1 MKQLILHSLE
11 DIPYA
16 AKVLLEQL
24 GNRKV
29 MAFYAPMG
37 SGKTT
42 LISGILRA
50 MGISELEGSPTYS
63 LVNSYESVYYGPVYH
78 LDVYRVQSVEEA
90 VESGLE
96 ETLYSGGICL
106 VEWAELIEP
115 LLPEECMR
123 VEIRVNPAGERLIQ
137 VVEEADEQ

>member
-1 MKQLILHSLE
+1 MKQLILHSIE

-24 GNRKV
+24 GNRKIIT
-29 MAFYAPMG
+29 FYAPMG

-42 LISGILRA
+42 LISGVLRA

-63 LVNSYESVYYGPVYH
+63 LVNSYESAYYGPVYH

-96 ETLYSGGICL
+96 ETLYSDGICL

-115 LLPEECMR
+115 LLPEDSMR
-123 VEIRVNPAGERLIQ
+123 VEIRVNSSGERLVDID
-137 VVEEADEQ
+137 V